1 MAELNALD
9 LIKGDH
15 KRLNEMFKRA
25 LESDDAAARA
35 SLLDEIRAELVAHE
49 RMEEDIFY
57 PALRAAS
64 EKAKDIVLE
73 GYEEHHVID
82 VILDEMFTVPE
93 DTEQWGAKLKVLH
106 ENLEHHI
113 EEEEGEM
120 FKRARKSMSDEA
132 LEELGRM
139 MRRAREAASA

>member
-1 MAELNALD
+1 MAELNALE
-9 LIKGDH
+9 LIKDDH
-15 KRLNEMFKRA
+15 DRLKDMFKQA
-25 LESDDAAARA
+25 LKAQDADKRGE
-35 SLLDEIRAELVAHE
+35 LLERIRAELVAHE

-64 EKAKDIVLE
+64 DKAKDIVLE

-82 VILDEMFTVPE
+82 MILDEMFTVPE
-93 DTEQWGAKLKVLH
+93 DAEQWEAKLKVLH

-120 FKRARKSMSDEA
+120 FKRARKSMSEETLA
-132 LEELGRM
+132 ELGAKM
-139 MRRAREAASA
+139 QQSKQASTA

>member
-9 LIKGDH
+9 LIKQDH
-15 KRLNEMFKRA
+15 DRLKHVFKQA
-25 LESDDAAARA
+25 LDADDPATRGE
-35 SLLDEIRAELVAHE
+35 LLERIRAELVAHE

-57 PALRAAS
+57 PALRGAT

-82 VILDEMFTVPE
+82 VILDEMFDVPE
-93 DTEQWGAKLKVLH
+93 DTEQWHAKLKVLQ

-113 EEEEGEM
+113 EEEEDEM
-120 FKRARKSMSDEA
+120 FTRARKAMSAEA
-132 LEELGRM
+132 LQELGKK
-139 MRRAREAASA
+139 MRQSKEAASA

>member
-9 LIKGDH
+9 LIKDDH
-15 KRLNEMFKRA
+15 KRLKEMFKRA
-25 LESDDAAARA
+25 MEANDAAARA
-35 SLLDEIRAELVAHE
+35 ELLDEIRAELVAHE

-57 PALRAAS
+57 PALRAAT
-64 EKAKDIVLE
+64 EKANDIVLE

-93 DTEQWGAKLKVLH
+93 EAEQWGAKLKVLH

-132 LEELGRM
+132 LEELGRK
-139 MRRAREAASA
+139 MRQAREAASA

>member
-9 LIKGDH
+9 LIKHDH
-15 KRLNEMFKRA
+15 DELKKMFKQA
-25 LESDDAAARA
+25 LGADDPATRGE
-35 SLLDEIRAELVAHE
+35 LLERIRAELVAHE

-57 PALRAAS
+57 PALRGAS

-82 VILDEMFTVPE
+82 MILDEMFQVPE
-93 DTEQWGAKLKVLH
+93 DTEQWQAKLKVLH

-113 EEEEGEM
+113 KEEEDEM
-120 FKRARKSMSDEA
+120 FKRAKKALSPET
-132 LEELGRM
+132 LEELGRK
-139 MRRAREAASA
+139 MRQSKEAASA

>member
-9 LIKGDH
+9 LIRDDH
-15 KRLNEMFKRA
+15 QRLKDMFKRVMGT
-25 LESDDAAARA
+25 EDVAARA
-35 SLLDEIRAELVAHE
+35 SLLDQIRAELVAHE

-64 EKAKDIVLE
+64 EKARDIVLE

-93 DTEQWGAKLKVLH
+93 EAEQWPAKLKVLH
-106 ENLEHHI
+106 ENLEHHM
-113 EEEEGEM
+113 EEEESEM
-120 FKRARKSMSDEA
+120 FKRARKSMSA
-132 LEELGRM
+132 GMLEELGRK
-139 MRRAREAASA
+139 MRQAREAASA